1 MKVLVTGG
9 QGYIGSYLVK
19 SLLNDG
25 HSVVTLDSGFNSV
38 SMDYSKCPSK
48 PIRHQ
53 ATIVNEEA
61 VIRSMQGV
69 HLVYHLAARC
79 DWDLSWR
86 HPVRLMDINV
96 RGTYTVLSMAKRA
109 GVSKVVFTSSAAVY
123 GNLVDARPT
132 DACQPVTL
140 YGASKLAAEAACRGF
155 YQMGMEIII
164 LRLYNVWGGK
174 LSRSVVNKF
183 ANGGSA
189 VIYGDGLQTR
199 DFVHIS
205 DTIGALKR
213 AADADS
219 VIANVGT
226 GEEVTVE
233 GLWTKLKNG
242 AKPEYKEGP
251 VGLDELYRSC
261 ADIQYTKQA
270 LSWEPEI
277 LISQLKASDVERL
290 CGD

>member
-1 MKVLVTGG
+1 MKILVTGG
-9 QGYIGSYLVK
+9 QGYVGSYLVK
-19 SLLNDG
+19 SLLDDG
-25 HSVVTLDSGFNSV
+25 HTVVTLDSGFNSV
-38 SMDYSKCPSK
+38 SMDYSKCKSK

-61 VIRSMQGV
+61 VLRSMQGV
-69 HLVYHLAARC
+69 HMVYHLAARF
-79 DWDLSWR
+79 DWELTWR
-86 HPVRLMDINV
+86 HPVRLLDANV

-132 DACQPVTL
+132 DVCNPVTL

-155 YQMGMEIII
+155 YQMGMDIVI

-174 LSRSVVNKF
+174 LSRSVVNRF
-183 ANGGSA
+183 ANGGN

-205 DTIGALKR
+205 DVIDALRR
-213 AADADS
+213 ATSADS
-219 VIANVGT
+219 IIVNVGT

-233 GLWTKLKNG
+233 GLWRKLNDG
-242 AKPEYKEGP
+242 ADPQYQEGP
-251 VGLDELYRSC
+251 VGLDEVYRSC
-261 ADIQYTKQA
+261 ADLDDTKKA
-270 LSWEPEI
+270 LGWEPRFS
-277 LISQLKASDVERL
+277 LSQLNADKVRAL

>member
-1 MKVLVTGG
+1 MKILVTGG
-9 QGYIGSYLVK
+9 QGYVGSYLVK
-19 SLLNDG
+19 SLLKEG
-25 HSVVTLDSGFNSV
+25 HTVVTLDSGFNSV
-38 SMDYSKCPSK
+38 YMDYSGCQSK

-61 VIRSMQGV
+61 VLRSMQGV
-69 HLVYHLAARC
+69 HMVYHLAARC
-79 DWDLSWR
+79 DWELTWR
-86 HPVRLMDINV
+86 HPVRLMDVNV

-132 DACQPVTL
+132 DVCNPVTL

-155 YQMGMEIII
+155 YQMGMDVVI

-174 LSRSVVNKF
+174 LSRSVVNRF
-183 ANGGSA
+183 TNGGN

-205 DTIGALKR
+205 DVVDALSR
-213 AADADS
+213 AAKADS
-219 VIANVGT
+219 IIANIGT
-226 GEEVTVE
+226 GEEVTIE
-233 GLWTKLKNG
+233 GLWSKLKNG

-251 VGLDELYRSC
+251 VGLDEVYRSC
-261 ADIQYTKQA
+261 ADVAYTKLA
-270 LSWEPEI
+270 LSWEPKI
-277 LISQLKASDVERL
+277 NLSQLNASEVALL
-290 CGD
+290 CSD